1 MSELR
6 EQQGDGHSV
15 EGVGI
20 REEIFRIL
28 SIDGGGIKGV
38 FPAAFLAVVE
48 EAVGGSAADYFDL
61 IVGTSTGGIIAL
73 GLGMGFTAREI
84 LAFYEKNGAEVFRGR
99 RLQWVRSLF
108 RPRYDA
114 EPLRRA
120 LTEQFGDRRLGE
132 SRKRL
137 VIPSMS
143 LATGKVYIY
152 KTPHHP
158 RFERDY
164 TEPVV
169 DVAMATASAPVY
181 FPAHRNASGSPLVDG
196 GMWANNPTG
205 MAVVEAIGTLGWP
218 AESLRVLSLGCT
230 TQPFTLGRGR
240 LEAFGLGQWALK
252 LTDTFMAGQ
261 SSGSLGIAYV
271 LLGHERVIRISP
283 VVESGHFSLDGVR
296 EIPALRSLAREE
308 ARYQLR
314 LLRPVFFETKVEAF
328 RPYHTL
334 AAA

>member
-1 MSELR
+1 MD
-6 EQQGDGHSV
+6 EQP
-15 EGVGI
+15 I
-20 REEIFRIL
+20 RRIL

-38 FPAAFLAVVE
+38 FPAAFLAE
-48 EAVGGSAADYFDL
+48 IEDRLGGSVADYFDL

-84 LAFYEKNGAEVFRGR
+84 LSFYEQNGAEVFRGR
-99 RLQWVRSLF
+99 RFQWVRTLF
-108 RPRYDA
+108 GPRYDA

-120 LTEQFGDRRLGE
+120 LVERFGERRLGE
-132 SRKRL
+132 STKRL
-137 VIPSMS
+137 MIPSMS

-169 DVAMATASAPVY
+169 DVAIATASAPVY
-181 FPAHRNASGSPLVDG
+181 FPAHRSAAGIPLVDG

-230 TQPFTLGRGR
+230 TPPFSLGKGR
-240 LEAFGLGQWALK
+240 LEAFGLGKWALK
-252 LTDTFMAGQ
+252 LVDTFMAGQ

-271 LLGHERVIRISP
+271 LLGHERVVRVSP
-283 VVESGHFSLDGVR
+283 TVEAGRFSLDGVK
-296 EIPALRSLAREE
+296 EIPSLRALATEE
-308 ARYQLR
+308 SRYQLP
-314 LLRPVFFETKVEAF
+314 LLRPLFFQSKAEAF
-328 RPYHTL
+328 NPCHTQV
-334 AAA
+334 A